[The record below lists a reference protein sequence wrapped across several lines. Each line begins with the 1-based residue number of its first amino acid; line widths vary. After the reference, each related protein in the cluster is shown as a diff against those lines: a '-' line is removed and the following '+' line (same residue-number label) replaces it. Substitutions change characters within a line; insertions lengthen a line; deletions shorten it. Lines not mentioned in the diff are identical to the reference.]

1 MADHHEESFEDIS
14 DLEPLVRLR
23 RDVRKAA
30 EGLTTGQARF
40 LVDTYYQIQQFRI
53 EAAGQARA
61 AKEAN
66 EPIEFVNWVKAVMM
80 TFEGSIKSAL
90 DAYSSNQVPGRWA
103 KSIVGIG
110 PVLAA
115 GLLAHI
121 DISKARTAGAIWR
134 FAGLDPSN
142 QWLGQ
147 EQARVVVR
155 QVFEELTV
163 DNVEPSPEEA
173 CVTIATR
180 LNRRRDSF
188 ERLARDRK
196 TGRITKTSLEKAA
209 ARRPWNARLKVLAW
223 KIGESFVKQQS
234 REDDI
239 YGKLYVQRKAI
250 ESTRNEQM
258 LFAEQAATIL
268 SRKRIGK
275 DTIAYQWYSQG
286 KLPPAQIHARAKR
299 WAVKLF
305 LAHYQHV
312 AYESATGNPPP
323 KPYILTQPEHVHFIA
338 PPNWPMT
345 S

>member
-1 MADHHEESFEDIS
+1 MRGSVPPPDENPEEITTDI
-14 DLEPLVRLR
+14 EPLVRLR

-61 AKEAN
+61 SSVAN
-66 EPIEFVNWVKAVMM
+66 EPIEFVNWVKGVM
-80 TFEGSIKSAL
+80 TIFEGSIKSAL
-90 DAYSSNQVPGRWA
+90 DAYSDAQIPGRWA

-110 PVLAA
+110 PVIAA

-121 DISKARTAGAIWR
+121 DIRKAPTAGAIWR

-142 QWLGQ
+142 EWLGA
-147 EQARVVVR
+147 EGARKLV
-155 QVFEELTV
+155 EELWTGNPTT
-163 DNVEPSPEEA
+163 DLI
-173 CVTIATR
+173 TIATR
-180 LNRRRDSF
+180 LKRRMDSF

-196 TGRITKTSLEKAA
+196 TGNITRLSIEKAA

-223 KIGESFVKQQS
+223 KIGESFVKQQNND
-234 REDDI
+234 DDI
-239 YGKLYVQRKAI
+239 YGKLYVRRKAI
-250 ESTRNEQM
+250 ETEHNDAGH
-258 LFAEQAATIL
+258 FAEQAAAIL
-268 SRKRIGK
+268 KRKRIGK
-275 DTIAYQWYSQG
+275 DTIAYGHYAQG

-312 AYESATGNPPP
+312 AYESTMGTPPP
-323 KPYILTQPEHVHFIA
+323 KPYVITHMGHEQYLA
-338 PPNWPMT
+338 PPNWPLPT
-345 S
+345 A